1 MAVKLNV
8 LNVGQG
14 GKDMYIEDTT
24 PEERD
29 ALAEEVLGLMK
40 KGFALFLIRGS
51 DSRQI
56 TGYDK
61 KKHEWAILADA
72 KPAPKSKKEMV
83 PAAGSDVKAV
93 GQTAGG

>member
-14 GKDMYIEDTT
+14 GKDMYIENTT

-40 KGFALFLIRGS
+40 LCAFSHPGQ
-51 DSRQI
+51 RQPPN
-56 TGYDK
+56 
-61 KKHEWAILADA
+61 HRLR
-72 KPAPKSKKEMV
+72 
-83 PAAGSDVKAV
+83 
-93 GQTAGG
+93 